1 MKIGKKIVYIFA
13 AVFCLSFFCRCAST
27 QKTASHAAKTHRQ
40 PALQKT
46 SERASAALTNGKLTM
61 YFIDLDV
68 PKDSEDKSGDSTLV
82 VSPDGKTMLIDCG
95 HPDAGKDVVRLL
107 RSLGIDKID
116 IVVISHPHI
125 DHLGAF
131 PLIARTFPIA
141 HVYRSRLEYDTRYTR
156 AFDAAVKAHDIPSS
170 YLEAGDSF
178 SFGDKVRV
186 DIFGPAHEIVY
197 PKNYPANATQFI
209 NDCSISMML
218 VYGQSKALFCGDL
231 YRSGETTVLDAYEA
245 QLKCDVAKANHHG
258 NATSS
263 RRRWIKA
270 TNPDVIVAMNDVLGS
285 MDVVNDYVKY
295 GSKFYHTLYNGSIKV
310 EMDDK
315 HTVTVTPEKESW
327 IEKLA
332 ADKK

>member
-1 MKIGKKIVYIFA
+1 MKIRKKIIYIFA
-13 AVFCLSFFCRCAST
+13 VGFCLSFFCRCAST
-27 QKTASHAAKTHRQ
+27 KKTVSHAAKTHRQ
-40 PALQKT
+40 LPLQKQTDRAFAVRT
-46 SERASAALTNGKLTM
+46 SGKLTM

-68 PKDSEDKSGDSTLV
+68 PKDSKDKSGDSTLV

-95 HPDAGKDVVRLL
+95 HPDAGKDVVRML

-141 HVYRSRLEYDTRYTR
+141 HVYRSRLEYDTQYTR
-156 AFDAAVKAHDIPSS
+156 AFDAAIKTHNIPLS

-178 SFGDKVRV
+178 SFGDKVRFDV
-186 DIFGPAHEIVY
+186 FAPAHEIVY
-197 PKNYPANATQFI
+197 PKNYPENATQFI
-209 NDCSISMML
+209 NDRSISMML
-218 VYGQSKALFCGDL
+218 VYGQTKALFCGDL

-270 TNPDVIVAMNDVLGS
+270 TNPSIVVAMNDVPGS
-285 MDVVNDYVKY
+285 MDVVNDYVKN
-295 GSKFYHTLYNGSIKV
+295 GAQFYHTLYNGSVKV
-310 EMDDK
+310 ETDDK
-315 HTVTVTPEKESW
+315 HTVMVTPEKESW
-327 IEKLA
+327 IEKLT
-332 ADKK
+332 ADK